1 MGWTQTAEWRVPF
14 DGFTWPV
21 HFTNR
26 CLLLRSPRLRSSP
39 RVHRVWDD
47 EFPHVRDR
55 RIQSVHDVVE
65 IQMKTRSKSV
75 FTFVTSVIRC
85 FPVFLLV
92 GTIFIRRRRI
102 VIDPVWSI
110 FEPFKPVSSTRKHA
124 RRLGCVTSRSS
135 GTCDRYC
142 VRKRPRNPRR
152 SWCLIGVR
160 WKTIID

>member
-85 FPVFLLV
+85 FPVFPLGRYNIYSTSSNRNRSCMINIRAVQTGFEHQKTRTSIGLRNFEEFWNVRPLLCSKKTEKPASV
-92 GTIFIRRRRI
+92 VMFNRR
-102 VIDPVWSI
+102 
-110 FEPFKPVSSTRKHA
+110 
-124 RRLGCVTSRSS
+124 
-135 GTCDRYC
+135 
-142 VRKRPRNPRR
+142 
-152 SWCLIGVR
+152 
-160 WKTIID
+160 